1 MNIQDSIVVTIPLS
15 VLTELMTKQSDETQ
29 LSSQLVIITKNEYDE
44 YLENE
49 EASTYNMTMQDLM
62 QELQC
67 DRKWIKKH
75 LFEDDYFRRKIKK
88 FSRFPRSKTG
98 GKYLFNRKKMMEFLD
113 QYADEIIARSNFTLS
128 IEKPIIKKVSRWTT

>member
-49 EASTYNMTMQDLM
+49 EAGTYNMT
-62 QELQC
+62 
-67 DRKWIKKH
+67 
-75 LFEDDYFRRKIKK
+75 
-88 FSRFPRSKTG
+88 
-98 GKYLFNRKKMMEFLD
+98 
-113 QYADEIIARSNFTLS
+113 
-128 IEKPIIKKVSRWTT
+128 

>member
-1 MNIQDSIVVTIPLS
+1 MNTSDSIVVTIPIS
-15 VLTELMTKQSDETQ
+15 VLTEIMNKQSDETQ

-49 EASTYNMTMQDLM
+49 EAGTYNMTMQDLM
-62 QELQC
+62 EELQC

-75 LFEDDYFRRKIKK
+75 LLEDDYFSRKIKK

-113 QYADEIIARSNFTLS
+113 DYADEIIARSNFTLS